1 MPVDHEQRPPFRT
14 RPASLSRRR
23 LLQAGATT
31 ALASGLIVPASAAAS
46 RSPVISFP
54 QARLQDAEPRRGG
67 VLRYGLSTDPS
78 NFEPHISTGAAS
90 SAIKVMV
97 YAQLLTYDDDGQ
109 LIGNLAEEFGWVD
122 DTTYE
127 VKIRDGVT
135 WHDGSD
141 VTVDDVIFTF
151 NRIKDPETAATLAP
165 RLADVETI
173 EAGDGNVVRFLLSQ
187 PNVTLPYVL
196 ADHSSMI
203 VSQAWIESGVDPKT
217 TMMGCGPFRAT
228 DWQPGIVVRLERNEN
243 YFIEGQP
250 YLDGIDYQPMPD
262 DNARVT
268 ALRSGAVDFI
278 DYVPYTQMTILM
290 EDPNFVFASDS
301 TLGFGWLAFV
311 HDMAPVDNLAVREA
325 FAYGMDREKM
335 VQTAFSGHG
344 APITGG
350 VIPEG
355 WVGYAPDLEGTF
367 TPDYDR
373 SKSLLQEAGLDP
385 LNIDILST
393 STYSVIARPA
403 EAAQAELQQANINGT
418 LQMQEWL
425 TFRQTVADA
434 TYPVH
439 VWGSSPAFN
448 DPDFLSEYVSS
459 NGFFAKQIHFSD
471 DRFDPLLDEG
481 RQTLDEGLRN
491 EIYQEVQALIAEV
504 LPWTYLIRRTQGEAH
519 AAYVQGYAHIAAG
532 GWTQINLR
540 QVWLDQ

>member
-1 MPVDHEQRPPFRT
+1 MSTAGNRDSQRQAPT
-14 RPASLSRRR
+14 RGISRRK
-23 LLQAGATT
+23 LVQSGAGA
-31 ALASGLIVPASAAAS
+31 ALASGLIVPATVAS
-46 RSPVISFP
+46 PAPRISFP
-54 QARLQDAEPRRGG
+54 SSRLQEEPKRGG

-78 NFEPHISTGAAS
+78 NFEPHVSTGAAS

-97 YAQLLTYDDDGQ
+97 YAQLLTYDDDAN
-109 LIGNLAEEFGWVD
+109 LIGNLAEEFGWAD

-127 VKIRDGVT
+127 VKLREGVT
-135 WHDGSD
+135 WHDGSP
-141 VTVDDVIFTF
+141 VTVDDVIFSY
-151 NRIKDPETAATLAP
+151 NRIMDPETAATLAP

-173 EAGDGNVVRFLLSQ
+173 EAGDGNVVRFRLSQ

-217 TMMGCGPFRAT
+217 TMMGCGPFKFT
-228 DWQPGIVVRLERNEN
+228 EWQPGVVIRLTRNED
-243 YFIEGQP
+243 YFIEDLP
-250 YLDGIDYQPMPD
+250 YLDGIDYQPMAD

-268 ALRSGAVDFI
+268 ALRSGTVDFI
-278 DYVPYTQMTILM
+278 DYVPYTQMTTLQ
-290 EDPNFVFASDS
+290 EDQNFVFASDS
-301 TLGFGWLAFV
+301 VLGFGWLAFV
-311 HDMAPVDNLAVREA
+311 HDMAPVDNVAVRQA

-335 VQTAFSGHG
+335 VQTAFAGHG

-355 WVGYAPDLEGTF
+355 WVGYSPDLEGTF
-367 TPDYDR
+367 MPDYER
-373 SKSLLQEAGLDP
+373 AKSLLKDAGFDKLD
-385 LNIDILST
+385 IDILST

-425 TFRQTVADA
+425 TFRQTVTDA

-448 DPDFLSEYVSS
+448 DPDFLSEYVGS

-471 DRFDPLLDEG
+471 ERIDPLLVEG
-481 RQTLDEGLRN
+481 RQTTDEGLRN
-491 EIYQEVQALIAEV
+491 EIYVEVQTLTAEV

-519 AAYVQGYAHIAAG
+519 ATYVMGYAHIAGG

-540 QVWLDQ
+540 QVWLNR

>member
-1 MPVDHEQRPPFRT
+1 MLNAGDRGSQHQPLSRGI
-14 RPASLSRRR
+14 SRRR
-23 LLQAGATT
+23 FVQAGTGA
-31 ALASGLIVPASAAAS
+31 ALASGLIVPAASA
-46 RSPVISFP
+46 SPGPRISFP
-54 QARLQDAEPRRGG
+54 ATRYQDEPKTGG

-90 SAIKVMV
+90 SAVKLMV
-97 YAQLLTYDDDGQ
+97 YAQLLTYDNDAN
-109 LIGNLAEEFGWVD
+109 LIGNLAEEFGWAD

-127 VKIRDGVT
+127 VKIREGVA
-135 WHDGSD
+135 WHDGSP
-141 VTVDDVIFTF
+141 VTVDDVIFSY
-151 NRIKDPETAATLAP
+151 NRIMDPETAATLAP
-165 RLADVETI
+165 RLADVEAL
-173 EAGDGNVVRFLLSQ
+173 EAGDGNVVRFKLSQ

-217 TMMGCGPFRAT
+217 TMMGCGPFKFT
-228 DWQPGIVVRLERNEN
+228 EWQPGVVIRLTRNEN
-243 YFIEGQP
+243 YFMEGLP
-250 YLDGIDYQPMPD
+250 YLDGIDFQPMAD

-268 ALRSGAVDFI
+268 ALRSGTVDFI
-278 DYVPYTQMTILM
+278 DYVPYTQMTILS

-311 HDMAPVDNLAVREA
+311 HDMAPVDNVAVRQA

-335 VQTAFSGHG
+335 VTTAFAGHG

-355 WVGYAPDLEGTF
+355 WIGYSPDLEGMF
-367 TPDYDR
+367 APDYER
-373 SKSLLQEAGLDP
+373 AKSLLNEAGLDT
-385 LNIDILST
+385 LAIDILST

-448 DPDFLSEYVSS
+448 DPDFLSEYVGS

-471 DRFDPLLDEG
+471 ERLDPLLVEG
-481 RQTLDEGLRN
+481 RQSRDEALRN
-491 EIYQEVQALIAEV
+491 EIYNEVQTIVAEV

-519 AAYVQGYAHIAAG
+519 ATYVQGYAHIAGG

-540 QVWLDQ
+540 QVWLDR

>member
-1 MPVDHEQRPPFRT
+1 MSTKHTAHHESQPRPGR
-14 RPASLSRRR
+14 LNRRR
-23 LLQAGATT
+23 LLQAGAGA
-31 ALASGLIVPASAAAS
+31 ALASGLVLPASVAAS
-46 RSPVISFP
+46 TGRLMTFP
-54 QARLQDAEPRRGG
+54 AARLQGAGPKRGG

-78 NFEPHISTGAAS
+78 NFEPHVSTGAAS
-90 SAIKVMV
+90 NAIKIMV
-97 YAQLLTYDDDGQ
+97 YAQLMTYDNDANI
-109 LIGNLAEEFGWVD
+109 IGNLAEEFGWAD

-127 VKIRDGVT
+127 VKLREGVT
-135 WHDGSD
+135 WHDGSP

-151 NRIKDPETAATLAP
+151 NRIKNPDTAATLAP

-173 EAGDGNVVRFLLSQ
+173 EAGDGNVVRFLLSR

-203 VSQAWIESGVDPKT
+203 VSQAWIESGIDPKT
-217 TMMGCGPFRAT
+217 TMMGCGPFRFT

-243 YFIEGQP
+243 YFVEGQP
-250 YLDGIDYQPMPD
+250 YLDGIDYQPMAD

-278 DYVPYTQMTILM
+278 DYVPYTQMTPLSQ
-290 EDPNFVFASDS
+290 DPNFVFASDS
-301 TLGFGWLAFV
+301 VLGFGWLAFV
-311 HDMAPVDNLAVREA
+311 HDMAPVDNLAVRQA

-355 WVGYAPDLEGTF
+355 WVGYSPDLEGTF
-367 TPDYDR
+367 APDYER
-373 SKSLLQEAGLDP
+373 SKSLLKEAGFDTLD
-385 LNIDILST
+385 IDILST

-425 TFRQTVADA
+425 TFRQTVADG

-448 DPDFLSEYVSS
+448 DPDFLSEYVGS

-471 DRFDPLLDEG
+471 ERFDPLLVEG
-481 RQTLDEGLRN
+481 RQTSEEGLRS
-491 EIYQEVQALIAEV
+491 EIYHDVQALIAEV

-519 AAYVQGYAHIAAG
+519 AADVQGYTHIAGG

-540 QVWLDQ
+540 EVWLDR

>member
-1 MPVDHEQRPPFRT
+1 MLNAGDRGSQHQPLSRGI
-14 RPASLSRRR
+14 SRRR
-23 LLQAGATT
+23 FVQAGTGA
-31 ALASGLIVPASAAAS
+31 ALASGLIVPAASA
-46 RSPVISFP
+46 SPGPRISFP
-54 QARLQDAEPRRGG
+54 ATRYQDEPKTGG

-90 SAIKVMV
+90 SAVKLMV
-97 YAQLLTYDDDGQ
+97 YAQLLTYDNDAN
-109 LIGNLAEEFGWVD
+109 LIGNLAEEFGWAD

-127 VKIRDGVT
+127 VKIREGVT
-135 WHDGSD
+135 WHDGSP
-141 VTVDDVIFTF
+141 VTVDDVIFSY
-151 NRIKDPETAATLAP
+151 NRIMDPETAATLAP
-165 RLADVETI
+165 RLADVEAL
-173 EAGDGNVVRFLLSQ
+173 EAGDGNVVRFKLSQ

-217 TMMGCGPFRAT
+217 TMMGCGPFKFT
-228 DWQPGIVVRLERNEN
+228 EWQPGVVIRLTRNEN
-243 YFIEGQP
+243 YFMEGLP
-250 YLDGIDYQPMPD
+250 YLDGIDFQPMAD

-268 ALRSGAVDFI
+268 ALRSGTVDFI
-278 DYVPYTQMTILM
+278 DYVPYTQMTILS

-311 HDMAPVDNLAVREA
+311 HDMAPVDNVAVRQA

-335 VQTAFSGHG
+335 VTTAFASHG

-355 WVGYAPDLEGTF
+355 WIGYSPDLEGMF
-367 TPDYDR
+367 APDYER
-373 SKSLLQEAGLDP
+373 AKSLLKEAGLDT
-385 LNIDILST
+385 LAIDILST

-448 DPDFLSEYVSS
+448 DPDFLSEYVGS

-471 DRFDPLLDEG
+471 ERLDPLLVEG
-481 RQTLDEGLRN
+481 RQSRDEALRN
-491 EIYQEVQALIAEV
+491 EIYNEVQTIVAEV

-519 AAYVQGYAHIAAG
+519 ATYVQGYAHIAGG

-540 QVWLDQ
+540 QVWLDR

>member
-1 MPVDHEQRPPFRT
+1 MLNAGDRGSQHQPLSRGI
-14 RPASLSRRR
+14 SRRR
-23 LLQAGATT
+23 FVQAGTGA
-31 ALASGLIVPASAAAS
+31 ALASGLIVPAASA
-46 RSPVISFP
+46 SPGPRISFP
-54 QARLQDAEPRRGG
+54 ATRYQDEPKTGG

-90 SAIKVMV
+90 SAVKLMV
-97 YAQLLTYDDDGQ
+97 YAQLLTYDNDAN
-109 LIGNLAEEFGWVD
+109 LIGNLAEEFGWAD

-127 VKIRDGVT
+127 VKIREGVT
-135 WHDGSD
+135 WHDGSP
-141 VTVDDVIFTF
+141 VTVDDVIFSY
-151 NRIKDPETAATLAP
+151 NRIMDPETAATLAP
-165 RLADVETI
+165 RLADVEAL
-173 EAGDGNVVRFLLSQ
+173 EAGDGNVVRFKLSQ

-217 TMMGCGPFRAT
+217 TMMGCGPFKFT
-228 DWQPGIVVRLERNEN
+228 EWQPGVVIRLTRNEN
-243 YFIEGQP
+243 YFMEGLP
-250 YLDGIDYQPMPD
+250 YLDGIDFQPMAD

-268 ALRSGAVDFI
+268 ALRSGTVDFI
-278 DYVPYTQMTILM
+278 DYVPYTQMTILS

-311 HDMAPVDNLAVREA
+311 HDMAPVDNVAVRQA

-335 VQTAFSGHG
+335 VTTAFAGHG

-355 WVGYAPDLEGTF
+355 WIGYSPDLEGMF
-367 TPDYDR
+367 APDYER
-373 SKSLLQEAGLDP
+373 AKSLLKEAGLDT
-385 LNIDILST
+385 LAIDILST

-448 DPDFLSEYVSS
+448 DPDFLSEYVGS

-471 DRFDPLLDEG
+471 ERLDPLLVEG
-481 RQTLDEGLRN
+481 RQSRDEALRN
-491 EIYQEVQALIAEV
+491 EIYNEVQTIVAEV

-519 AAYVQGYAHIAAG
+519 ATYVQGYAHIAGG

-540 QVWLDQ
+540 QVWLDR

>member
-1 MPVDHEQRPPFRT
+1 MSHASDHQSPRRSRT
-14 RPASLSRRR
+14 SGISRRR
-23 LLQAGATT
+23 FVQAGAGA
-31 ALASGLIVPASAAAS
+31 ALASGLIVPSGVGASPGP
-46 RSPVISFP
+46 RITFP
-54 QARLQDAEPRRGG
+54 SSRLQEEPKRGG

-78 NFEPHISTGAAS
+78 NFEPHVSTGAAS
-90 SAIKVMV
+90 STVKVMV
-97 YAQLLTYDDDGQ
+97 YAQLLTYDNEAN
-109 LIGNLAEEFGWVD
+109 LIGNLAEEFGWAD

-127 VKIRDGVT
+127 VKLREGVT
-135 WHDGSD
+135 WHDGSP

-165 RLADVETI
+165 RLTDVETI
-173 EAGDGNVVRFLLSQ
+173 EAGDGNVVRFRLSQ

-217 TMMGCGPFRAT
+217 TMMGCGPFRFT
-228 DWQPGIVVRLERNEN
+228 DWQPGVVIRLERNEN
-243 YFIEGQP
+243 YFMEGMP
-250 YLDGIDYQPMPD
+250 YLDGIDFQPMAD

-268 ALRSGAVDFI
+268 ALRSGTVDFI
-278 DYVPYTQMTILM
+278 DYVPYTQMTTLSQ
-290 EDPNFVFASDS
+290 DPNFVFASDS
-301 TLGFGWLAFV
+301 VLGFGWLAFV
-311 HDMAPVDNLAVREA
+311 HDMAPVDNLAVRQA

-335 VQTAFSGHG
+335 VQTAFAGHG

-355 WVGYAPDLEGTF
+355 WVGYSPDLEGTF
-367 TPDYDR
+367 MPDYER
-373 SKSLLQEAGLDP
+373 SKSLLKEAGFDTLD
-385 LNIDILST
+385 IDILST

-425 TFRQTVADA
+425 TFRQTVTDA

-448 DPDFLSEYVSS
+448 DPDFLSEYVGS

-471 DRFDPLLDEG
+471 ERIDPLLVEG
-481 RQTLDEGLRN
+481 RQTVDEGRRN
-491 EIYQEVQALIAEV
+491 EIYHEVQVLIAEV

-519 AAYVQGYAHIAAG
+519 AAYVQGYSHIAGG

-540 QVWLDQ
+540 EVWLNR

>member
-1 MPVDHEQRPPFRT
+1 MSAQHHRRPPT
-14 RPASLSRRR
+14 QPAPGGLSRRR
-23 LLQAGATT
+23 LLQSGAGA
-31 ALASGLIVPASAAAS
+31 AIAGGLIVPASVAAS
-46 RSPVISFP
+46 TGSRISFP
-54 QARLQDAEPRRGG
+54 SARRQAAEPKSGG
-67 VLRYGLSTDPS
+67 ILRYGLSTDPS

-90 SAIKVMV
+90 GVIKVMV
-97 YAQLLTYDDDGQ
+97 YAQLLTYDDDAN
-109 LIGNLAEEFGWVD
+109 LIGNLAEEFGWAD

-127 VKIRDGVT
+127 VTLREGVT
-135 WHDGSD
+135 WHDGSP
-141 VTVDDVIFTF
+141 VTADDVIFSF
-151 NRIKDPETAATLAP
+151 NRIMNPDTAATLAS
-165 RLADVETI
+165 RLADVESI
-173 EAGDGNVVRFLLSQ
+173 EAGDGNVVRFILSQ

-203 VSQAWIESGVDPKT
+203 ISQAWLEGGADPQT
-217 TMMGCGPFRAT
+217 MMMGCGPFRFVER
-228 DWQPGIVVRLERNEN
+228 QPGIVLRLEKNPA

-250 YLDGIDYQPMPD
+250 YLDGIDFQPMPD

-278 DYVPYTQMTILM
+278 DYVPYTQMTTLM
-290 EDPNFVFASDS
+290 EDPTFVFASDS
-301 TLGFGWLAFV
+301 LLGFGWLAFV
-311 HDMAPVDNLAVREA
+311 HDMAPVDNLAVRQA
-325 FAYGMDREKM
+325 FAYGMDRERM

-367 TPDYDR
+367 VPDYDR
-373 SKSLLQEAGLDP
+373 AKSLLGEAGVDP

-403 EAAQAELQQANINGT
+403 EAAQAELTRAGINGT

-448 DPDFLSEYVSS
+448 DPDFLSEYVGS

-471 DRFDPLLDEG
+471 ERFDPLLAEG

-491 EIYQEVQALIAEV
+491 EIYQEVQSLIAEV
-504 LPWTYLIRRTQGEAH
+504 LPWVYLIRRTQGEAH
-519 AAYVQGYAHIAAG
+519 ATYVQGYAHIAAG

>member
-1 MPVDHEQRPPFRT
+1 MSTKHDRQTRT
-14 RPASLSRRR
+14 HLTPGGVSRRR
-23 LLQAGATT
+23 LLQTGAGA
-31 ALASGLIVPASAAAS
+31 ALAGGLIVPASVAAS
-46 RSPVISFP
+46 TGGRITFPPVRTQSADP
-54 QARLQDAEPRRGG
+54 TPGG
-67 VLRYGLSTDPS
+67 ILRYGLSTDPS

-90 SAIKVMV
+90 GALKVMV
-97 YAQLLTYDDDGQ
+97 YAQLLTYDDDAN
-109 LIGNLAEEFGWVD
+109 LIGNLAEEFGWAD

-127 VKIRDGVT
+127 VTLREGVT
-135 WHDGSD
+135 WHDGSP

-151 NRIKDPETAATLAP
+151 GRIMDPDTAATLAP
-165 RLADVETI
+165 RLADVESV
-173 EAGDGNVVRFLLSQ
+173 EAGDGNVVRFILSQ

-203 VSQAWIESGVDPKT
+203 VSQAWIEGGADPQT
-217 TMMGCGPFRAT
+217 EMMGCGPFRFVER
-228 DWQPGIVVRLERNEN
+228 QPGIVIRVEKNPD
-243 YFIEGQP
+243 YFIAGQP

-278 DYVPYTQMTILM
+278 DYVPYTQMTTLM

-301 TLGFGWLAFV
+301 ILGFGWLAFV
-311 HDMAPVDNLAVREA
+311 HDMAPVDNLAVRQA
-325 FAYGMDREKM
+325 FAYGMDRERM

-367 TPDYDR
+367 VPDYER
-373 SKSLLQEAGLDP
+373 SQSLLAEAGLSP

-403 EAAQAELQQANINGT
+403 EAAQAELQQATINGT

-448 DPDFLSEYVSS
+448 DPDFLSEYVGS

-471 DRFDPLLDEG
+471 ERFDPLLTEG
-481 RQTLDEGLRN
+481 RQTLDEGLRD

-504 LPWTYLIRRTQGEAH
+504 LPWVYLIRRTQGEAH
-519 AAYVQGYAHIAAG
+519 ANYVQGYAHIAGG

>member
-1 MPVDHEQRPPFRT
+1 MSTAGNRDSQRQAPT
-14 RPASLSRRR
+14 RGISRRK
-23 LLQAGATT
+23 LVQAGAGA
-31 ALASGLIVPASAAAS
+31 ALASGLIVPATVAS
-46 RSPVISFP
+46 PAPRISFP
-54 QARLQDAEPRRGG
+54 SSRLQEEPKRGG

-78 NFEPHISTGAAS
+78 NFEPHVSTGAAS

-97 YAQLLTYDDDGQ
+97 YAQLLTYDDDAN
-109 LIGNLAEEFGWVD
+109 LIGNLAEEFGWAD

-127 VKIRDGVT
+127 VKLREGVT
-135 WHDGSD
+135 WHDGSP
-141 VTVDDVIFTF
+141 VTVDDVIFSY
-151 NRIKDPETAATLAP
+151 NRIMDPETAATLAP

-173 EAGDGNVVRFLLSQ
+173 DAGDGNVVRFRLSQ

-217 TMMGCGPFRAT
+217 TMMGCGPFKFT
-228 DWQPGIVVRLERNEN
+228 EWQPGVVIRLTRNED
-243 YFIEGQP
+243 YFIEDLP
-250 YLDGIDYQPMPD
+250 YLDGIDYQPMAD

-268 ALRSGAVDFI
+268 ALRSGTVDFI
-278 DYVPYTQMTILM
+278 DYVPYTQMTTLQ
-290 EDPNFVFASDS
+290 EDQNFVFASDS
-301 TLGFGWLAFV
+301 VLGFGWLAFV
-311 HDMAPVDNLAVREA
+311 HDMAPVDNVAVRQA

-335 VQTAFSGHG
+335 VQTAFAGHG

-355 WVGYAPDLEGTF
+355 WVGYSPDLEGTF
-367 TPDYDR
+367 MPDYER
-373 SKSLLQEAGLDP
+373 AKSLLKDAGFDKLD
-385 LNIDILST
+385 IDILST

-425 TFRQTVADA
+425 TFRQTVTDA

-448 DPDFLSEYVSS
+448 DPDFLSEYVGS

-471 DRFDPLLDEG
+471 ERIDPLLVEG
-481 RQTLDEGLRN
+481 RQTTDEGLRN
-491 EIYQEVQALIAEV
+491 EIYNEVQALTAEV

-519 AAYVQGYAHIAAG
+519 ATYVQGYAHIAGG

-540 QVWLDQ
+540 QVWLNR